1 MIIRIMVFSN
11 MTVDMRKHP
20 IPMTIPMTIHQ
31 SPNIYWGFGDCKYLM
46 NDYLL
51 LGRSYIK

>member
-20 IPMTIPMTIHQ
+20 IPMTIHQ
-31 SPNIYWGFGDCKYLM
+31 SPNIYWCFGDCKYLM
-46 NDYLL
+46 NDYWVGLT
-51 LGRSYIK
+51 